1 MPSDTARRAKRIAA
15 ITLAAIAGL
24 VVLVVFGA
32 PLVLRGSW
40 FARTALRFLPPMQ
53 GQIHLGGGSLGFTA
67 IAATLLG
74 RPAQV
79 TLTDLEILDPEGVE
93 VFRSDRLTA
102 TVQIQRN
109 PLSVVVRDLRPGQ
122 SRWRFARMHH
132 RPGIGFVTAFLR
144 PGQPTSSERRRRGE
158 GRPAPG
164 TTPPAPRARCRPP
177 RRCPAASASKGR
189 NWTG

>member
-1 MPSDTARRAKRIAA
+1 
-15 ITLAAIAGL
+15 
-24 VVLVVFGA
+24 
-32 PLVLRGSW
+32 
-40 FARTALRFLPPMQ
+40 MQ

-144 PGQPTSSERRRRGE
+144 PGQQTSSERRRRGE

-164 TTPPAPRARCRPP
+164 TTPAGRPAPLPP
-177 RRCPAASASKGR
+177 PPPMSGSFSIEGA